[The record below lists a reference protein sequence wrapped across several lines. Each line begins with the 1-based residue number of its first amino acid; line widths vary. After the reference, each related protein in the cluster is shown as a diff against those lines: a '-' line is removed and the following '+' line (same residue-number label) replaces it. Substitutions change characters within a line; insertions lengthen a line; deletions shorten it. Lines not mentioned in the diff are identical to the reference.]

1 MKTTP
6 LHWKKQLI
14 ILVETHQNFRLC
26 RSQSKTT
33 RLPVLDLR
41 NVSVRYRT
49 FHKQTKD
56 ALHQVSTTFYKGD
69 QVALV
74 GNNGAGKSSLL
85 KVLGGIVKPTEGV
98 MELSETIEKIYT

>member
-1 MKTTP
+1 MKN
-6 LHWKKQLI
+6 I
-14 ILVETHQNFRLC
+14 
-26 RSQSKTT
+26 
-33 RLPVLDLR
+33 
-41 NVSVRYRT
+41 SVRYRT
-49 FHKQTKD
+49 FRKQTKM

-98 MELSETIEKIYT
+98 MELFGKSD